1 MKIQSALSASTARTL
16 PGVLATSIAGL
27 VLCLAN
33 PVFAVDKPAI
43 SAAPVAASTG
53 HSDSGGIDWRK
64 DNDVDAAFVQ
74 AKASK
79 KPLFL
84 YWGAV
89 WCPPCNQVK
98 ATIFNRQ
105 DFIDRSRHFIPVY
118 LDGDTPGAQ
127 KLAARFKVRGYP
139 TMILFKPDG
148 SEITRLPG
156 EVDAERYLQVLVSAM
171 NSSLSVQDSL
181 KLALAGSKKVSA
193 EDWSLLADYSWDD
206 PEQKL
211 VNNKDVASTLFRLA
225 ELCPAGPNATRLYL
239 KALSVSASTPPGQN
253 SIDKTVAL
261 EKVIKALGDTH
272 LARDNMDIVTGS
284 PAELLDYLSAPK
296 TDTRSKLIVAL
307 NAALLKLADDTTLSK
322 TDRLGAVNG
331 LATLAKLDNAKPE
344 PGFLKDIQKRVTQI
358 EQATTDAYERQSV
371 VNAAA
376 HAYGSAGMLD
386 ESDNLLK
393 AELKRSHS
401 PYYFMSSLA
410 SNAKKR
416 GDKAAAVNWYEQAY
430 NAAKGPATRLQWG
443 SSYVS
448 GLTELAPSED
458 ARIEKAVQSVLAE
471 IGTTENAFYE
481 RNRAYLDRMGKK
493 LLEWNKDGKHQAS
506 FQKVRTQLDGI
517 CAKLPANDP
526 QRAACQAVLS
536 NAKS

>member
-1 MKIQSALSASTARTL
+1 MKIQSALIASLFLVASPLIAATDKSASAVPSATA
-16 PGVLATSIAGL
+16 
-27 VLCLAN
+27 
-33 PVFAVDKPAI
+33 D
-43 SAAPVAASTG
+43 
-53 HSDSGGIDWRK
+53 HSGIDWRK
-64 DNDVDAAFVQ
+64 DNDVDAAFTQ
-74 AKASK
+74 AKLAK

-118 LDGDTPGAQ
+118 LDGDTPSAQ
-127 KLAARFKVRGYP
+127 KLAAGFKVRGYP

-148 SEITRLPG
+148 TEITRLPG
-156 EVDAERYLQVLVSAM
+156 EVDSDRYLQVLTSAM

-181 KLALAGSKKVSA
+181 KLALGGSKKISP

-211 VNNKDVASTLFRLA
+211 VNTKDVVKTLLRLS
-225 ELCPAGPNATRLYL
+225 ELSPLPANATRFYF
-239 KALSVSASTPPGQN
+239 KALAITASAKPATLTS
-253 SIDKTVAL
+253 SIDSTKAL
-261 EKVIKALGDTH
+261 DKLIKALGDQKI
-272 LARDNMDIVTGS
+272 ARDNMDLVTSVPG
-284 PAELLDYLSAPK
+284 ELVEFLTAAKSESR
-296 TDTRSKLIVAL
+296 TKLVTAL
-307 NAALLKLADDTTLSK
+307 NTALIKLADDVSLSK

-331 LATLAKLDNAKPE
+331 LATLATLDNAKPDAA
-344 PGFLKDIQKRVTQI
+344 FLKDIQKRVTQI

-376 HAYGSAGMLD
+376 HTYGAAGMMD

-443 SSYVS
+443 ASYVNS
-448 GLTELAPSED
+448 LIELAPTED
-458 ARIEKAVQSVLAE
+458 ARIEKATQSVLSE
-471 IGTTENAFYE
+471 IGATENAFYE
-481 RNRAYLDRMGKK
+481 RNRASLDRMGKK
-493 LLEWNKDGKHQAS
+493 LIDWNKDGKHQAS
-506 FQKVRTQLDGI
+506 FQKVRGQLDGI
-517 CAKLPANDP
+517 CGKLPPNDP
-526 QRAACQAVLS
+526 QRAVCQSILVS
-536 NAKS
+536 AKS